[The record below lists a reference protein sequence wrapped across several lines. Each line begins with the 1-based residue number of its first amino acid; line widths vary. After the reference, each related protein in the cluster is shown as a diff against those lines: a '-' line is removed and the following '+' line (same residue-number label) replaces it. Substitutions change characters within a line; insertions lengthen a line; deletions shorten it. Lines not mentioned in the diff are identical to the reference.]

1 MKRYLVWFRLLMKR
15 ALKNPAFL
23 LFLLSMPLLSLL
35 VDRLGQGVSEGI
47 AAGICIEGW
56 EAEAWEDDGVRGE
69 EARLEE
75 AGTEGEETRI
85 EGTEARLEEAGTE
98 RTEASEEAGTEK
110 IRRFLALLSEQ
121 EGIVRLRVYDSEA
134 EMRHAVEKG
143 ELDCG
148 VFLREEL
155 WEGLETG
162 TWQGTITILE
172 SSSSSMTQIVKE
184 KIASLVFTLYSEE
197 NYVNYIKSS
206 EVFFREEETGTG
218 ADIDESAGTEGT
230 SADTDIAE
238 FARTAY
244 ETHLLDGST
253 FAFQYQENQIRSD
266 GGNLDRTQAGDDGNL
281 TDGDRNRS
289 DAGGTLA
296 GGENP
301 DGLLDTSF
309 RLRGILAVCIF
320 LSGLCGLLTDWK
332 DRSEKRF
339 LRLTS
344 PIVTTMV
351 NIWIPTVYTSA
362 AAFFSL
368 WLTGNITASGSEKA
382 LTAGLASGFGKEIF
396 GLLFYQFLIVLY
408 CSIIRIVLRRQETI
422 AAAIPLFVLCSVICC
437 PVWIR
442 LAVYVPLFRV
452 LEKFFP
458 VTYYLLL

>member
-1 MKRYLVWFRLLMKR
+1 MKRYLAWLRLLMKR

-35 VDRLGQGVSEGI
+35 VDRLGQGGSEGI

-56 EAEAWEDDGVRGE
+56 EAGT
-69 EARLEE
+69 LEE
-75 AGTEGEETRI
+75 TGTEGAEARM
-85 EGTEARLEEAGTE
+85 EGTEARLEDTGA
-98 RTEASEEAGTEK
+98 EK

-121 EGIVRLRVYDSEA
+121 ERIVRFRVYDNEA

-148 VFLREEL
+148 AFLREEL

-162 TWQGTITILE
+162 AWQGTITILE
-172 SSSSSMTQIVKE
+172 SPSSSMTQIVKE
-184 KIASLVFTLYSEE
+184 KIASIVFTIYSEE
-197 NYVNYIKSS
+197 NYVNYIKNS
-206 EVFFREEETGTG
+206 EVYFREEETGT
-218 ADIDESAGTEGT
+218 SA
-230 SADTDIAE
+230 DIAE

-253 FAFQYQENQIRSD
+253 FAFQYQENLAD
-266 GGNLDRTQAGDDGNL
+266 V
-281 TDGDRNRS
+281 DRNRP
-289 DAGGTLA
+289 DAGRIPT
-296 GGENP
+296 GGKNP
-301 DGLLDTSF
+301 DGLLDASF

-332 DRSEKRF
+332 DREEKRF
-339 LRLTS
+339 LRLAS

-351 NIWIPTVYTSA
+351 NIWIPTVYASA

-368 WLTGNITASGSEKA
+368 WLTGNITVSGSAKTLA
-382 LTAGLASGFGKEIF
+382 AGLASGFGKEIS

-422 AAAIPLFVLCSVICC
+422 AAAIPLLVLCSVICC

-442 LAVYVPLFRV
+442 LAVYAPLFRV

>member
-35 VDRLGQGVSEGI
+35 VDRLGQGESEGI

-56 EAEAWEDDGVRGE
+56 EAETLEEAGIVGTEERPEGAGTKGA
-69 EARLEE
+69 EARLEDDG
-75 AGTEGEETRI
+75 A
-85 EGTEARLEEAGTE
+85 
-98 RTEASEEAGTEK
+98 EK
-110 IRRFLALLSEQ
+110 IRRFLALLYEQ
-121 EGIVRLRVYDSEA
+121 EGIVRFRVYDNETN
-134 EMRHAVEKG
+134 MRHAVEKG

-162 TWQGTITILE
+162 AWQGTITILE
-172 SSSSSMTQIVKE
+172 SASSSMTQIVKE
-184 KIASLVFTLYSEE
+184 KIASLVFSLYSEE

-266 GGNLDRTQAGDDGNL
+266 GGDLERTQAGDDGNL
-281 TDGDRNRS
+281 ADADRNRS
-289 DAGGTLA
+289 DAGGTLS

-332 DRSEKRF
+332 DRAEKRF

-382 LTAGLASGFGKEIF
+382 LTAGLASGFGKEIS

>member
-56 EAEAWEDDGVRGE
+56 EAET
-69 EARLEE
+69 LEE
-75 AGTEGEETRI
+75 AGI
-85 EGTEARLEEAGTE
+85 VGTEERPEGAGTKGA
-98 RTEASEEAGTEK
+98 EAQLEDDGAEK
-110 IRRFLALLSEQ
+110 IRRFLTLLSEQ
-121 EGIVRLRVYDSEA
+121 EGIVRLRVCDSEA

-148 VFLREEL
+148 VFLRDEL

-162 TWQGTITILE
+162 AWQGTITLLE
-172 SSSSSMTQIVKE
+172 SASSSMTQIVKE

-238 FARTAY
+238 FARAAY

-266 GGNLDRTQAGDDGNL
+266 GGELDRIL
-281 TDGDRNRS
+281 S
-289 DAGGTLA
+289 

-332 DRSEKRF
+332 DRAEKRF

-351 NIWIPTVYTSA
+351 NIWVPTVYTSA
-362 AAFFSL
+362 AAFLSL

-382 LTAGLASGFGKEIF
+382 LTAGLASGFGKEIS